1 MKRIHRRALAV
12 SLIAALILGL
22 TALYVTRQMLDGG
35 QWAGF
40 PSNGDAFISGRIR
53 AGTVKD
59 RDGEILYAVRDGEGS
74 WAEDETTRIAS
85 LHLIGDRDGFIGSG
99 VLYNYAGEILGYDP
113 VNGLYSRDGQGGV
126 LNLSVDADAQRAA
139 WEALKGRRGAVIV
152 TDYVTGEIICL
163 VSSPSFDPENPPE
176 IAADDTSGVYLNRPL
191 SAAYTPGSIFKL
203 VTLAAAIENLDD
215 LFERDFHCSGS
226 AQIGGGTVTCGRAHG
241 DMKIEDALAESCNC
255 TFAALAVELG
265 GEKLRE
271 YADRFGLTSRQ
282 TVDGMRTAAGR
293 FDVGEAGSF
302 NLGWSGAGQYH
313 DLVNPAAMVRFV
325 AAIAGR
331 GDTPALTLRRDY
343 TRLGVTRDH
352 IMAATTAEKL
362 GEIMEY
368 AVART
373 YGADNFPGLK
383 LHAKSGTAEVGT
395 EKPNAWFVGYI
406 EDPMHPY
413 AFAVCVENAGSGAS
427 QAGKVANAVL
437 QACTK

>member
-1 MKRIHRRALAV
+1 MRRIHRRALAV
-12 SLIAALILGL
+12 TLLVALILGL
-22 TALYVTRQMLDGG
+22 TGLYAARQMLYGG
-35 QWAGF
+35 SWAGF

-53 AGTVKD
+53 AGTIKD
-59 RDGEILYAVRDGEGS
+59 RDGEILYAVRDGEGR
-74 WAEDETTRIAS
+74 WAEDETTRVAS
-85 LHLIGDRDGFIGSG
+85 LHLIGDRAGFIGSG
-99 VLYNYAGEILGYDP
+99 AMFHYAGTILGYDP
-113 VNGLYSRDGQGGV
+113 INGLYSPNGQGGV
-126 LNLSVDADAQRAA
+126 LELSIDADAQRAA

-152 TDYVTGEIICL
+152 TDYVTGEIVCM
-163 VSSPSFDPENPPE
+163 VSSPSFDPEDPPE
-176 IAADDTSGVYLNRPL
+176 IPADDTSGVYLNRPL

-226 AQIGGGTVTCGRAHG
+226 AKIGGGTVTCGRAHG

-265 GEKLRE
+265 GETLKE

-282 TVDGMRTAAGR
+282 EVDDMRTAAGR

-302 NLGWSGAGQYH
+302 DLGWSGAGQYH

-331 GDTPALTLRRDY
+331 GDTPRLTLQRDY
-343 TRLGVTRDH
+343 THLGVTRDH
-352 IMAATTAEKL
+352 ILAATTAEKL

-368 AVART
+368 AVQRT
-373 YGADNFPGLK
+373 YGPDNFPGLK

-406 EDPMHPY
+406 DDPMHPY

-437 QACTK
+437 QACTQ